1 MSPERV
7 AQTTYF
13 NSGSTHAP
21 GPAMSETK
29 IPGDN
34 MKPAVTQIGELI
46 PASYLTTKGYF
57 FKLHFSQ
64 LTKKLKLKL
73 PNLNVSP
80 GRHFFTLYIFLLLN
94 K

>member
-7 AQTTYF
+7 AQTAYF

-57 FKLHFSQ
+57 FKVAFQS
-64 LTKKLKLKL
+64 
-73 PNLNVSP
+73 VD
-80 GRHFFTLYIFLLLN
+80 
-94 K
+94 